1 MHRPT
6 SDCAD
11 AIADNHGHTLTVA
24 KTGQDC
30 LVDETC
36 SIQGARTHNH
46 TLSLTVARLGTLKAG
61 TAATGTTST
70 TGFHSHA
77 VTAGCV

>member
-11 AIADNHGHTLTVA
+11 AIAGDLGHTLTVA

-30 LVDETC
+30 LVDQTC

-46 TLSLTVARLGTLKAG
+46 TLSLTVTRLGTLKAD
-61 TAATGTTST
+61 TAATGTAST
-70 TGFHSHA
+70 TEFHSHA
-77 VTAGCV
+77 VTVGCV